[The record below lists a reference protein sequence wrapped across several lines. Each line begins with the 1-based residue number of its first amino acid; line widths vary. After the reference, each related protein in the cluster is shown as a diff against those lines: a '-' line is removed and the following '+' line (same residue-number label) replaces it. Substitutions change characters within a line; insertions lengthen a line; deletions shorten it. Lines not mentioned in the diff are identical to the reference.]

1 MYSRRMKR
9 GARPLVSPA
18 PRSWRG
24 GIAAALVAWL
34 LLVGM
39 TAAGA
44 APRQVGEHRWEGV
57 ERIVAIGD
65 VHGDYD
71 NYMAALRLAGIVDR
85 DGRWSAGAAHLVQ
98 TGDIAD
104 RGPDSRRIISHMKRL
119 RRDARR
125 QGGRV
130 HHLLG
135 NHEAMNVLGDL
146 RYVSDGEYRA
156 FVDRHSRALR
166 ERYYRAWLEALETG
180 DPAAAGALA
189 PDHRETW
196 EREHPLGWVEHRL
209 AWDPRWDPSGELFRW
224 AMEAAVAVQIN
235 DLLFVHGGIS
245 ARYCGNSLESLTAM
259 ARHAL
264 ADADRQDGGILVDP
278 AGPLWYRGL
287 AGAAPATSGAVVDAI
302 LERHGAARIVIGHTP
317 TPGVVWPRLDGRVV
331 MIDTGLSGAYGGHI
345 GWLEATPQGLWAG
358 YPGGRLALPDQD
370 GARPGYLDEV
380 IALDPGNLALVQRRE
395 RLAAGLPDA
404 ADAAVEQPSGTGG
417 GRRAARPGLRQRPL
431 MSRANRSGSSNVS

>member
-1 MYSRRMKR
+1 MPGVSISGPGPMYSRCMKR

-57 ERIVAIGD
+57 GRIVAIGD

-85 DGRWSAGAAHLVQ
+85 HGRWSAGAAHLVQ

-180 DPAAAGALA
+180 DPGAAGALA

-224 AMEAAVAVQIN
+224 AMEAAVAVQQVLQV
-235 DLLFVHGGIS
+235 DRLAVDRGQAVQVGFHAAQGLGGDVLELQCAHGLG
-245 ARYCGNSLESLTAM
+245 
-259 ARHAL
+259 
-264 ADADRQDGGILVDP
+264 D
-278 AGPLWYRGL
+278 
-287 AGAAPATSGAVVDAI
+287 GAVDD
-302 LERHGAARIVIGHTP
+302 LAARGDLAHAVAQR
-317 TPGVVWPRLDGRVV
+317 VVDGRHLLQHLGGFRPRL
-331 MIDTGLSGAYGGHI
+331 A
-345 GWLEATPQGLWAG
+345 
-358 YPGGRLALPDQD
+358 
-370 GARPGYLDEV
+370 
-380 IALDPGNLALVQRRE
+380 
-395 RLAAGLPDA
+395 
-404 ADAAVEQPSGTGG
+404 
-417 GRRAARPGLRQRPL
+417 
-431 MSRANRSGSSNVS
+431 